1 MVHGVDKHQSDKDEG
16 DLETILDLSR
26 VDHSKSV
33 FACEAS
39 RKSCRFSCSWTRR
52 ETWRTWAMISAHVK
66 WSVQAH
72 DISIRRGRLT
82 ALGNRLEE
90 GAAPGERQGD
100 LFTSRMRQSWPPS
113 FADVHPGKSRCGPR
127 HCVSNARKCSGRRGT
142 HDEDAE
148 RDQFED
154 EDAKRDEVLDLQGG
168 GDMSAK
174 YVST

>member
-1 MVHGVDKHQSDKDEG
+1 
-16 DLETILDLSR
+16 
-26 VDHSKSV
+26 
-33 FACEAS
+33 
-39 RKSCRFSCSWTRR
+39 
-52 ETWRTWAMISAHVK
+52 MISAHVK
-66 WSVQAH
+66 WSLQAH

-168 GDMSAK
+168 GE
-174 YVST
+174 